1 MLLALIMI
9 HFFCCCP
16 CFCFVSGYKLHLKS
30 LDSRSLSIHFT
41 YWLTQIKLWVLDQ
54 PLLPCWLLL
63 QCKNYNY
70 LSTFFVVA
78 LFFLCFRLQTS
89 SKCLDSRS
97 LSIHFTYWL
106 TQINLWV
113 LDQLPFVSQ
122 SNYRKIHP
130 KSLKLCVKPER
141 TKTVLVFSGQTNP
154 PKIEFFCKRAHQR
167 TFYYNFD

>member
-1 MLLALIMI
+1 MSSDIYFNVASWFPGNVRVKP
-9 HFFCCCP
+9 HFNTQCPCARHAACSYNDPLFCCCP

-54 PLLPCWLLL
+54 PLLPWWLLL

-78 LFFLCFRLQTS
+78 LFFFVSDYKLHLKS
-89 SKCLDSRS
+89 LDSRS
-97 LSIHFTYWL
+97 LSMHFTYWL

-113 LDQLPFVSQ
+113 LDQLAPFCESV
-122 SNYRKIHP
+122 
-130 KSLKLCVKPER
+130 KL
-141 TKTVLVFSGQTNP
+141 
-154 PKIEFFCKRAHQR
+154 
-167 TFYYNFD
+167 